1 MPGLAF
7 FAKYAALL
15 SQNMGLMFPL
25 LPTLAQGHF
34 VLDSFLLVLLSI
46 AWVVDFLSL
55 TPMTVPDIPL
65 QNRMLSL
72 IAPSSL
78 RAIPTPQPPMLRA
91 FSGSECPRIT
101 ARDSQEVK

>member
-34 VLDSFLLVLLSI
+34 VLASFLLVLLSI
-46 AWVVDFLSL
+46 AWVVDFLS
-55 TPMTVPDIPL
+55 
-65 QNRMLSL
+65 
-72 IAPSSL
+72 
-78 RAIPTPQPPMLRA
+78 
-91 FSGSECPRIT
+91 
-101 ARDSQEVK
+101 